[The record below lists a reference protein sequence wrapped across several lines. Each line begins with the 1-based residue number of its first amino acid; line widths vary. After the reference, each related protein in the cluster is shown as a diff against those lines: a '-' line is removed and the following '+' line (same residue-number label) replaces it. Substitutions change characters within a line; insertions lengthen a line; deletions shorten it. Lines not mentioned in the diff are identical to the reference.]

1 MIWLNKVKRRIA
13 VGPTPGI
20 KFLASIVRT
29 PNMTQEELEERI
41 ANATSLT
48 AGDVSSVLKSMAF
61 EIALA
66 VSNGR
71 SVETSLGVFQV
82 QLKVDTV
89 DTLEEVTVETI
100 DKVNVRFYPNK
111 KIQKIYDKGSNKFS
125 FVDVIPSGLQESGAE
140 PEP

>member
-13 VGPTPGI
+13 VGTTPGI